1 MIPTATEQLLKEV
14 SRSFYLSLRL
24 LPAAMRRAAAHG
36 YLLARASDTIADVAG
51 PAELRLGA
59 LDSFVAAL
67 DGHSSVVVPDG
78 LAGRIAHPG
87 EVRLIA
93 LLPDLLRDLTD
104 LPAAEAALV
113 REVVTIITGGQRL
126 DITRFDGGGNTEVIA
141 LADDAELDDY
151 TWRVAGCVGAFWTDL
166 GFLTMGDGF
175 SRAEPTALR
184 RLGIDFGK
192 GLQIVNIL
200 RDLPEDFAR
209 GRCYL
214 PVADPDDRCALME
227 TRDHFLGTAAS
238 RMDAGIAYARSL
250 ETKRLRISAALPAM
264 IGRETIGLMSGAS
277 WETLESGVK
286 IPRSRVYQLLLRAF
300 AGRFG

>member
-24 LPAAMRRAAAHG
+24 LPAMMRRAAAHG
-36 YLLARASDTIADVAG
+36 YLLARASDTIADVAA
-51 PAELRLGA
+51 PAEIRLSA

-67 DGHSSVVVPDG
+67 DGNAPTAVPDA
-78 LAGRIAHPG
+78 LACRISHPG
-87 EVRLIA
+87 EVRLIE
-93 LLPDLLRDLTD
+93 LLPDLLRDLSK
-104 LPAAEAALV
+104 LPATEAALV
-113 REVVTIITGGQRL
+113 REVVTIITGGQRF
-126 DITRFDGGGNTEVIA
+126 DITRFEGGGNAKVVA

-166 GFLTMGDGF
+166 GFLTMGERF
-175 SRAEPTALR
+175 SRAEPTTLR

-192 GLQIVNIL
+192 GLQLVNIL

-214 PVADPDDRCALME
+214 PVADPADSAAVMQARE
-227 TRDHFLGTAAS
+227 RFLGLAAT
-238 RMDAGIAYARSL
+238 RMDEGIVYARSL
-250 ETKRLRISAALPAM
+250 ESKRLRVSAALPAM
-264 IGRETIGLMSGAS
+264 IGRETIALMKDAS
-277 WETLESGVK
+277 WETLEAGVK